1 MITSKNSALAYKIF
15 GRDYGNIQRL
25 ELNMPIGTSAL
36 IIPQFG
42 MYFVMRL
49 SSGQFEVYEFSKTGG
64 DIQHVEYPDAGYI
77 AFKYGQSGND
87 SFRCIVLSASSEVV
101 PR

>member
-1 MITSKNSALAYKIF
+1 
-15 GRDYGNIQRL
+15 
-25 ELNMPIGTSAL
+25 MPIGTSAL

-64 DIQHVEYPDAGYI
+64 DIQHIEYADAWYI
-77 AFKYGQSGND
+77 AFKYGDSGD
-87 SFRCIVLSASSEVV
+87 SNFRYREER
-101 PR
+101 PW